1 MSPGATN
8 PSIKD
13 DEWPSTFDMGPVGVE
28 LALELIRL
36 RCGHNN
42 EVSNAVFICCENIRE
57 YCEHSTLYS
66 GRVRVH
72 TNKKKKK
79 KRRQKKDDSG

>member
-1 MSPGATN
+1 M
-8 PSIKD
+8 
-13 DEWPSTFDMGPVGVE
+13 E

-57 YCEHSTLYS
+57 YCEHSPLHS
-66 GRVRVH
+66 DRVRVR
-72 TNKKKKK
+72 TNKSNKKEKRKK
-79 KRRQKKDDSG
+79 E